1 MVGTYVFDLAVGV
14 DFMPLAIL
22 PEPGEL
28 ETGAG
33 AGDTV
38 VRDAGVTCMRA
49 DGRLDRTKQ
58 LCGLGAAWVWLGRRV
73 PGRL

>member
-14 DFMPLAIL
+14 DFMPLVIL
-22 PEPGEL
+22 LEPGEL

-33 AGDTV
+33 VGDTV

-49 DGRLDRTKQ
+49 DG
-58 LCGLGAAWVWLGRRV
+58 CFAAWVRLGSGLGVEFLVACER
-73 PGRL
+73 